1 MPNIFLDERI
11 ARSYDADSTEMFD
24 PAVLDPAI
32 DFLAG
37 LAAGSNALELGIGTG
52 RVALPLSRRG
62 VTVHGIDISPA
73 MIAELRAKPGAEAIG
88 VTMGDYATAVVGTTF
103 RLAYAPFNAITN
115 LMTQAEQVG
124 CFRNMANH
132 LEDGGYFVAEVFV
145 PELQRIP
152 RGDRYRA
159 WEVTPTHLAFDEYD
173 VVDQICLSHHYYV
186 NGGKFE
192 RFTSSHR
199 YVWPSE
205 LDLMAQLAGMDLVE
219 RWANWRRDPFT
230 AESVSHISVWRKV
243 SLGA

>member
-115 LMTQAEQVG
+115 LMTQAEQAG

-145 PELQRIP
+145 PEVANHVPHVRISWDAAASG
-152 RGDRYRA
+152 RTA
-159 WEVTPTHLAFDEYD
+159 AD
-173 VVDQICLSHHYYV
+173 VVKTLRDGEPSIGIRAEEETV
-186 NGGKFE
+186 VVG
-192 RFTSSHR
+192 
-199 YVWPSE
+199 VWMMRPGE
-205 LDLMAQLAGMDLVE
+205 EKVVA
-219 RWANWRRDPFT
+219 RRLRQVLEKK
-230 AESVSHISVWRKV
+230 A
-243 SLGA
+243 